1 MSSKL
6 KKWYVILGLTLGGL
20 AVCSLLLMAGG
31 LAGGVAGYVAAHRG
45 GDMDLPGPL
54 GEERH
59 QDPRDQG
66 IPELSPPAPQPRQMP
81 PEMMLAPFSGD
92 LWGATVV
99 EVDPDA
105 PADRAGIQEADIIL
119 AVNNKALDEDR
130 DLAALIGGHNP
141 GDEVVVTIVRPG
153 DDPVLMNLEVTL
165 DSHTNEEGEE
175 VARLGL
181 RYKVVSSGAG
191 LMPLGQDWGPGGD
204 APTY

>member
-6 KKWYVILGLTLGGL
+6 KKWCVILGMTLGGL
-20 AVCSLLLMAGG
+20 AVCLLLLMAGG
-31 LAGGVAGYVAAHRG
+31 LAGGLAGYAAAHRG
-45 GDMDLPGPL
+45 GVIGLPGPF
-54 GEERH
+54 GEARPEV
-59 QDPRDQG
+59 PRG
-66 IPELSPPAPQPRQMP
+66 PEIPELSPPAPQPWQMP

-99 EVDPDA
+99 EVDADA
-105 PADRAGIQEADIIL
+105 PADEAGVREADIIL
-119 AVNNKALDEDR
+119 AVDNKAMDEGR
-130 DLAALIGGHNP
+130 DLAALIGDHEP

-153 DDPVLMNLEVTL
+153 DDPELMNLEVTL

-181 RYKVVSSGAG
+181 RYRVVSSGAG
-191 LMPLGQDWGPGGD
+191 LMRLGQDWGPGGD